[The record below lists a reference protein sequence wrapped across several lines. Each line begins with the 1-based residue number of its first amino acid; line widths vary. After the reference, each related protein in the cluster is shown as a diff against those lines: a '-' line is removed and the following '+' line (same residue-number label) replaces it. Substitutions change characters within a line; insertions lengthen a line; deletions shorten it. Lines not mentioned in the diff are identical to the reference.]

1 MLKKYIRN
9 KRNEKIGC
17 LVALASG
24 KFWTLGYSK
33 CNTSKD
39 RFDNFFATEMAI
51 GRAEA
56 SFEGRNIFMGDG
68 EFKFPIT
75 IVDQIDSF
83 AKYAKKVFKES
94 EWLDEQIWNEAKS
107 TLLETGVHRA
117 IDHQSGNL

>member
-24 KFWTLGYSK
+24 KSWTLGYSK

-68 EFKFPIT
+68 EFKFPLLLSIKL
-75 IVDQIDSF
+75 IVLQSTLKKF
-83 AKYAKKVFKES
+83 LKKV
-94 EWLDEQIWNEAKS
+94 N
-107 TLLETGVHRA
+107 G
-117 IDHQSGNL
+117 